1 MQKASSLLFCL
12 FFSRDHGLYRTQVRL
27 RSRARAFCTHFA
39 VPKIQPQK
47 LAFLICGEAATSFD
61 LRSTSFAQANIIC
74 GTRRII
80 ISIKVNTHFAVPK
93 IQLAKV
99 GFFNLWRSHN
109 LNHYNIQK
117 CEIQS
122 KFDKLVSLWYNTIA
136 WEAHSPSSQIH
147 LAEKNYGNY
156 KEPNLI
162 RGKGI

>member
-27 RSRARAFCTHFA
+27 RSRARTFCTHFA
-39 VPKIQPQK
+39 VPKNPTPK
-47 LAFLICGEAATSFD
+47 LAFLICGEATTSFD
-61 LRSTSFAQANIIC
+61 QRSKL
-74 GTRRII
+74 
-80 ISIKVNTHFAVPK
+80 ISLFQKSNP
-93 IQLAKV
+93 KV

-109 LNHYNIQK
+109 LIHYNIQK

-136 WEAHSPSSQIH
+136 WEAHLPSSQIH
-147 LAEKNYGNY
+147 LAEKIYGNY